1 MNILYVNAGT
11 AGSLGLDSFLRA
23 PPLALMYL
31 SPTVPDHKRLL
42 MDLKSKP
49 MKEEAIHRILS
60 KTDLVAISSFT
71 PSIKNAMYVATL
83 AKQHNIPVVI
93 GGYHASLIPEVVKDP
108 LFDVAVRQEG
118 ELTFPELV
126 QALNKDGK
134 WTHDNLKGIKG
145 IAYKKD
151 NDMVQTEP
159 RPLIEDLDKLPMPD
173 RGLIGDTRYEYFGC
187 SVDSLESSRGC
198 VNNCMFCCVAVHC
211 GRKWRRKSPERVVRE
226 IAQCSRASRWIT
238 FQDSEYTIDMKRVRQ
253 ISDLVIEHG
262 LDNQWYSAQ
271 GRVDD
276 IVKDV
281 ETVDHMVDS
290 GFRML
295 FIGIE
300 SAFQSSLDRIGKNLK
315 HEKIKEAVKI
325 LHDRG
330 VTIYGAIII
339 GNIGETYE
347 MVKKTAQ
354 YATDL
359 ELDIV
364 QFTALTP
371 YPGTRLW
378 DEAKEKGWI
387 EDSDWTH
394 YDFVRPVMR
403 TDLLTRLQIAELV
416 KNAYREFYLPDVWG
430 GYFWKRAPRFF
441 SQKNFHWFFK
451 MLPDFLRNIPG
462 MYQLVKDISTPFKV
476 EEFDNKAALK

>member
-1 MNILYVNAGT
+1 MNILYVNAGQ

-31 SPTVPDHKRLL
+31 SPTVPEHKRFLI
-42 MDLKSKP
+42 DLKSNP
-49 MKEEAIHRILS
+49 MKEEAIHRIMAKS
-60 KTDLVAISSFT
+60 DLVAISSFT
-71 PSIKNAMYVATL
+71 PSIKNAMYIASL
-83 AKQHNIPVVI
+83 AKQHNLPVVI
-93 GGYHASLIPEVVKDP
+93 GGYHASLIPEIVKDP
-108 LFDVAVRQEG
+108 TFDVAVRQEG

-126 QALNKDGK
+126 KTLEKDGK
-134 WTHDNLKGIKG
+134 WTSDNLKDIKG
-145 IAYKKD
+145 IAYRKD
-151 NDMVQTEP
+151 KEMILTEP
-159 RPLIEDLDKLPMPD
+159 RPLIEDLDTLPMPD
-173 RGLIGDTRYEYFGC
+173 RELIGDTRYEYFGC
-187 SVDSLESSRGC
+187 SVDCLESSRGC
-198 VNNCMFCCVAVHC
+198 VNNCSFCCVSVHC

-226 IAQCSRASRWIT
+226 IEQCSRKARWIT

-253 ISDLVIEHG
+253 ICDLVIEHG
-262 LDNQWYSAQ
+262 LDQQWYSAQ

-276 IVKDV
+276 LVKDV
-281 ETVDHMVDS
+281 ETVDRMVES
-290 GFRML
+290 GFRMM

-300 SAFQSSLDRIGKNLK
+300 SAFQSSLDKIGKNLK
-315 HEKIKEAVKI
+315 HEKIKEAVKL

-330 VTIYGAIII
+330 VSIYGAIII

-354 YATDL
+354 YASDL
-359 ELDIV
+359 DLDIT

-387 EDSDWTH
+387 EDADWTH

-416 KNAYREFYLPDVWG
+416 KSAYREFYLPDMWG
-430 GYFWKRAPRFF
+430 GWFWKRAPRFIK
-441 SQKNFHWFFK
+441 QQNYHWAFK
-451 MLPDFLRNIPG
+451 MLPDFLHNIPG
-462 MYQLVKDISTPFKV
+462 IYQLVKDMSAPFKV
-476 EEFDNKAALK
+476 EEFNKTS